1 MLLTGQSLSLDFYS
15 ISLVYVGA
23 TPEASGLGP
32 GTRNVSAAMEAFARS
47 TSNSGASS
55 PSPSSPRRVNSSS
68 SKNEDNGSNASNN
81 NTSSGDSST
90 NDVNDSTPDDTTQ
103 APSLAAALAAKKPTL
118 VNKGSIGSIANSGA
132 TTSTKGQ
139 SSSSSD
145 PVQNLLGVGAGGR
158 GDVWLCD
165 ARYRLAVNTDVTRAF
180 DFQTYSTLS
189 LR

>member
-81 NTSSGDSST
+81 NTSSGDSSS

>member
-81 NTSSGDSST
+81 NTSSG
-90 NDVNDSTPDDTTQ
+90 DSTPDDTTQ